1 MTRGGIDLAKARIL
15 VTNDDGINAPG
26 LDCLI
31 RIARE
36 LSSDVWVM
44 APERNQSGASHSLT
58 LSNPLRYREVGERK
72 FALDGTPTDCVLFAA
87 RHLLADRPPDLVLS
101 GVNRGANMADDVT
114 YSGTIAGA
122 MEGCMLGISS
132 IALSLAFTNGQELKW
147 DTPERHAPKVIR
159 KLVSVEWPREM
170 LLNVNFPDV
179 EPKDVKGVKVTGQ
192 AHIDMMMDV
201 VERTDP
207 RGGTY
212 YWLTYARGQTEPAED
227 SDLAAVRAGYVS
239 VTPLHL
245 DLTHKAA
252 QKKLAHLF
260 E

>member
-1 MTRGGIDLAKARIL
+1 MTRGLIDLPKARIL

-31 RIARE
+31 KIARE
-36 LSSDVWVM
+36 LSNDVWVV

-58 LSNPLRYREVGERK
+58 LSMPLRFREAGERK
-72 FALDGTPTDCVLFAA
+72 FALEGTPTDCVLFAA
-87 RHLLADRPPDLVLS
+87 RHLLQDKPPDLVLS

-122 MEGCMLGISS
+122 MEGCMLGISA
-132 IALSLAFTNGQELKW
+132 IALSQAFVHGEELKW
-147 DTPERHAPKVIR
+147 ETAERPAPKVIR
-159 KLVSVEWPREM
+159 KLVSVDWPKEM

-179 EPKDVKGVKVTGQ
+179 EPKAVKGVKVTGQ

-212 YWLTYARGQTEPAED
+212 VPARVED
-227 SDLAAVRAGYVS
+227 GRLVPGHTDPQQR
-239 VTPLHL
+239 P
-245 DLTHKAA
+245 
-252 QKKLAHLF
+252 
-260 E
+260 